1 MLVEHVMWGHSNIKY
16 SYKKIE
22 CPPTSIPASSYI
34 FFLTVQMDCKT
45 QFKCRLEIVHS
56 AELPN
61 RKENKEYGALSSV
74 LGWPCLILI
83 LHRLRMKTGAEWLNK
98 TKQKK
103 TNRRKEKYMVKKR
116 RYMKKSVENWNLWST
131 EPLDCYL
138 PTERTEGAD
147 RSSNYMLDGALNTHC
162 WFGVSKGAIWGQA
175 SEIKIEREMQNVRN
189 VRSQENTWPW
199 QVLSSAQLVFFFF
212 VSQLKL
218 HHVAE
223 TKRPKG
229 RPRARSI

>member
-1 MLVEHVMWGHSNIKY
+1 MLCEVIQISNTAIKR
-16 SYKKIE
+16 SNAP
-22 CPPTSIPASSYI
+22 PPTSIPASSYI

-103 TNRRKEKYMVKKR
+103 LIEGRKNTWLKR
-116 RYMKKSVENWNLWST
+116 EDIWRKVWRIEICGAQNLWIVIF
-131 EPLDCYL
+131 
-138 PTERTEGAD
+138 R
-147 RSSNYMLDGALNTHC
+147 
-162 WFGVSKGAIWGQA
+162 Q
-175 SEIKIEREMQNVRN
+175 
-189 VRSQENTWPW
+189 
-199 QVLSSAQLVFFFF
+199 
-212 VSQLKL
+212 
-218 HHVAE
+218 
-223 TKRPKG
+223 KG
-229 RPRARSI
+229 RKAQTEAATICLMELWTPTVGLEWVKERYEDKPVR